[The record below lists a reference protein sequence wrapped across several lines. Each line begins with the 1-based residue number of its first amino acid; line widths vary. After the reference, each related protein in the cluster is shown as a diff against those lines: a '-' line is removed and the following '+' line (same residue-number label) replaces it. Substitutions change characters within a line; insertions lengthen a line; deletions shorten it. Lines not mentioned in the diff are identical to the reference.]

1 LKNELK
7 AYTRQVFFTREGMH
21 HGRYLHGHSSY
32 TLLST
37 ETKDAVN
44 NLAANTKATVLN
56 LEPATAQAV
65 FSIKHEFENQSLA
78 TQLLLH
84 NLFFRV

>member
-1 LKNELK
+1 
-7 AYTRQVFFTREGMH
+7 M
-21 HGRYLHGHSSY
+21 
-32 TLLST
+32 

-44 NLAANTKATVLN
+44 NLAANTKATVLD
-56 LEPATAQAV
+56 LELATAQDV

-84 NLFFRV
+84 NLVCYITFFSEFRSNIMKEIVGLKRT